1 MEDYHRGI
9 FMHLLFVE
17 PCTPFLTFPP
27 GVHLSLCSLCHPY
40 TYPLLAL
47 LPLIHIPSVCSI
59 YTVDHL
65 PSHSDVKNGKY
76 IGYCL
81 ELLPGIE
88 LDPARVL
95 GVEKCRKRSL
105 LPMYSNRPSQ
115 LVGIQMDPGTFIFKL
130 HWVSSTGL
138 LVALA

>member
-47 LPLIHIPSVCSI
+47 LPLIHITSVCPI

-65 PSHSDVKNGKY
+65 PIDSYCICTSLFILSPPLNFHFFCILNFTLEQVTFMKICNIMMFSFFSYTSNDTELNQ
-76 IGYCL
+76 IG
-81 ELLPGIE
+81 
-88 LDPARVL
+88 
-95 GVEKCRKRSL
+95 
-105 LPMYSNRPSQ
+105 
-115 LVGIQMDPGTFIFKL
+115 
-130 HWVSSTGL
+130 H
-138 LVALA
+138 